1 MSSVSFLLR
10 SQAVICRLNLLQDLP
25 LQERDHAIFN
35 GALFESATLES
46 IFLPPCNFTHPL
58 SCSCGN
64 SYSCQ
69 RVRIPHRPMQFI
81 HCMFCRCPTH
91 QQPIV
96 HSHLSIFSHRPHPLA
111 TVDVIAPSSVFAAG
125 QTPAPPDTCYRRP
138 ADIGEPASARD

>member
-25 LQERDHAIFN
+25 LQERDHTIFN

-69 RVRIPHRPMQFI
+69 RVRIPCRPTQFI
-81 HCMFCRCPTH
+81 HHTFCRCPIH
-91 QQPIV
+91 QQPIF
-96 HSHLSIFSHRPHPLA
+96 HSHHSRSQSFRLLVSGSALNLLAQASSSCHGRCHRSIFSSRCRSH
-111 TVDVIAPSSVFAAG
+111 PSSA
-125 QTPAPPDTCYRRP
+125 
-138 ADIGEPASARD
+138 